1 MENFLFIYLFIYLL
15 FTFENIVSMGQW
27 EKKHLKLMVN
37 STDENNYIKNADIHY
52 RAIHRARP
60 FLQIL
65 REKS

>member
-1 MENFLFIYLFIYLL
+1 MKML
-15 FTFENIVSMGQW
+15 
-27 EKKHLKLMVN
+27 
-37 STDENNYIKNADIHY
+37 ENNYIKNADIHY